1 MTEETVE
8 EVEIA
13 KKENNP
19 EEDAKANPDEE
30 YVMEEPWEE
39 KSWCES

>member
-1 MTEETVE
+1 VTEETVE

-19 EEDAKANPDEE
+19 EEDAKANPAVKRNC
-30 YVMEEPWEE
+30 YGGG
-39 KSWCES
+39 